1 MKKKFKVEQSN
12 PNDKGGFVT
21 KLVTEEVIDLGILG
35 KKTKKETMY
44 ISTTKQPAVDA
55 EVELDMDMFRIQE
68 YPFVIPEGE
77 NEGEEI
83 MLKWLHLK

>member
-1 MKKKFKVEQSN
+1 MKKAFVVEQSN

-21 KLVTEEVIDLGILG
+21 KLVSETEVDLGVLG
-35 KKTKKETMY
+35 KKIKKETCY
-44 ISTTKQPAVDA
+44 ISTTAQPK
-55 EVELDMDMFRIQE
+55 ENTKVELDMDMFRIQE
-68 YPFVIPEGE
+68 YPFIIPEGE